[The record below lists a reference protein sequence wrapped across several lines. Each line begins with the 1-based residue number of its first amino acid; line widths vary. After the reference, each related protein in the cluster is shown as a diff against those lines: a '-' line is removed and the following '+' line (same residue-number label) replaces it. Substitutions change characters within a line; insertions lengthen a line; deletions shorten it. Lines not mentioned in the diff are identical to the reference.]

1 MKSTL
6 GILVLSLMFSTV
18 GHAAPSSP
26 NYAEL
31 DRLCGTR
38 GVLTLAVA
46 SASNLQMNGMTLD
59 EHAIK
64 PYGEVQEESKKVD
77 TAVKSYCDRLRAFSD
92 AAEANKK

>member
-6 GILVLSLMFSTV
+6 GILALSLIFSTV
-18 GHAAPSSP
+18 GHTESISP

-31 DRLCGTR
+31 NRLCGIK

-46 SASNLQMNGMTLD
+46 DASNLQMNAMTLD

-64 PYGEVQEESKKVD
+64 PYGEVQEESKKVEA
-77 TAVKSYCDRLRAFSD
+77 AVSSYCDRLRAFSD
-92 AAEANKK
+92 AAEAAKR